1 MSSGI
6 FDYMQVITVGA
17 QLEVDDIGDCCILGR
32 DDLGQEYYLIIATKM
47 GTTNIVEY
55 GPAVPDFELLPK
67 KVTYKFDRE
76 DYNEG
81 KICKRIEKFLVS
93 YPITFAEVTT
103 LEEIGEFLKPPLK
116 YMEAL
121 DPS

>member
-1 MSSGI
+1 M
-6 FDYMQVITVGA
+6 VIA
-17 QLEVDDIGDCCILGR
+17 W
-32 DDLGQEYYLIIATKM
+32 EYRINLR
-47 GTTNIVEY
+47 NR
-55 GPAVPDFELLPK
+55 PPLQNLLPK

-81 KICKRIEKFLVS
+81 KISKRIEKFLVS

-103 LEEIGEFLKPPLK
+103 LEEIGEFLKPPLQ

-121 DPS
+121 DPSWIIKKY